1 MGGSPAAFV
10 LADEIPHNPHTP
22 ATSAHPTVSALSD
35 ESPAPAVFVSPNSTE
50 ISRLGVDTAFGQ
62 TTTSTSVHQ
71 APVNH
76 RRRRRALSPDPDTN
90 ENRSSQAVQGY
101 HSSQEGPSRP
111 LRKRR
116 RVAGKTMRL
125 NNENPQSSRLG
136 PKSSPSQKSML
147 ANGSSHS
154 QPTTNGSVSGY
165 HANGEQ
171 NGESTNYIRTY
182 FGHDREEVT
191 RILIQGLHDLGYNG
205 AAVALSR
212 ESGFDLESPFV
223 AAFRNAV
230 LQGEWTE
237 AEELLFGSLLCQNG
251 EGDNTANGN
260 NTPSL
265 GGGLLLAEGA
275 DRTGMLFSMRQQ
287 KFLELLE
294 KRDRGSA
301 LMVLRQE
308 LTPLDQDSGKIPALS
323 SLIMCQSEDDL
334 RQRAEWD
341 GAAGRSRLKLLSDL
355 SHSISPSVMIPE
367 HRLAILLQQVKQN
380 QISNCLYHNT
390 AMSPSL
396 YSDHSCDRS
405 QFPLRT
411 VLELNQHSDEVWYL
425 EFSHDGSRLA
435 TASAD
440 NTVIIYDTSSFKIV
454 HTLADHLDK
463 VAYVSWSPDDSK
475 LITCSFDSKARVWD
489 TMSGNCVIVIDQHAY
504 TVTTA
509 AWAPDGQSFVTGSHD
524 SELPLCL
531 WDLNGNRLYMW
542 AGSPRITDCSI
553 SPDGQKLVAMSPRPE
568 NKLCVYNFVT
578 REEIYSLSLK
588 VHMSCVNIS
597 QDSGSM
603 LVNMANNEIHLM
615 DIKTTE
621 TIRRFLGQKQGEFVI
636 RSNFGGGGENFV
648 ISGSEDSRIH
658 IWHKENGTLVESL
671 DGHSK
676 GCVNAVAWNP
686 KNPGMFAS
694 AGDDNKVR
702 IWSKAS
708 SLGGRN
714 RDSVNGFGR

>member
-1 MGGSPAAFV
+1 
-10 LADEIPHNPHTP
+10 
-22 ATSAHPTVSALSD
+22 
-35 ESPAPAVFVSPNSTE
+35 
-50 ISRLGVDTAFGQ
+50 
-62 TTTSTSVHQ
+62 
-71 APVNH
+71 
-76 RRRRRALSPDPDTN
+76 
-90 ENRSSQAVQGY
+90 
-101 HSSQEGPSRP
+101 
-111 LRKRR
+111 
-116 RVAGKTMRL
+116 MRL
-125 NNENPQSSRLG
+125 NHESPQSSRIG
-136 PKSSPSQKSML
+136 TKSSSSQKL
-147 ANGSSHS
+147 TLTNGSSHPQS
-154 QPTTNGSVSGY
+154 ITNGSLSDY
-165 HANGEQ
+165 ANGEQ
-171 NGESTNYIRTY
+171 REDSPKATQTY
-182 FGHDREEVT
+182 YGHDREEVT
-191 RILIQGLHDLGYNG
+191 RILIQGLDDLGYNG
-205 AAVALSR
+205 AAAALSR

-237 AEELLFGSLLCQNG
+237 AEELLFGSRVSKHG
-251 EGDNTANGN
+251 NGN
-260 NTPSL
+260 DTPNGNGHSRH

-275 DRTGMLFSMRQQ
+275 DTNGMLFSMRQQ

-294 KRDRGSA
+294 RRDRGSA

-308 LTPLDQDSGKIPALS
+308 LTPLDQDSGKLPTLS

-334 RQRAEWD
+334 RERAEWD
-341 GAAGRSRLKLLSDL
+341 GAAGISRQKLLSDL
-355 SHSISPSVMIPE
+355 SQSISPSVMIPE

-390 AMSPSL
+390 ALSPSL
-396 YSDHSCDRS
+396 YSDHTCDRS

-411 VLELNQHSDEVWYL
+411 VLELTQHTDEVWYL

-440 NTVIIYDTSSFKIV
+440 NTVVIYDTVLFKII
-454 HTLADHLDK
+454 HTLTDHLDK

-475 LITCSFDSKARVWD
+475 LISCSFDSTARVWD
-489 TMSGNCVIVIDQHAY
+489 TTSGNCVIVIEQHAY

-509 AWAPDGQSFVTGSHD
+509 AWAPDSQTFVTGSHD

-531 WDLNGNRLYMW
+531 WDLNGNRLHMW
-542 AGSPRITDCSI
+542 SGSPRITDCSI
-553 SPDGQKLVAMSPRPE
+553 SPDGQKLVAISPRPE
-568 NKLCVYNFVT
+568 NKLCGYNFVT
-578 REEIYSLSLK
+578 REEIYSHNLK
-588 VHMSCVNIS
+588 WHMSCVNIS

-603 LVNMANNEIHLM
+603 LINMANNEIHLV
-615 DIKTTE
+615 DIKTAE

-648 ISGSEDSRIH
+648 VSGSEDSRIH

-708 SLGGRN
+708 SIGGKA
-714 RDSVNGFGR
+714 RDSMNGFER